1 MSCPPPQP
9 ADATPP
15 LTVFIATSRRFYPEA
30 EALCEVLRGC
40 GVRVFHPYFDR
51 DARAIEADPELKV
64 AVTREHFPELDGSD
78 VVYALLPGGYTGTS
92 VAMELAYAFA
102 KGKRVV
108 TSEPSAEF
116 AVRAVVDAV
125 IPPEDF
131 PGTLSGPTG
140 RPREPSAKEPKEFPR
155 PLR

>member
-1 MSCPPPQP
+1 MSGPPPQP

-15 LTVFIATSRRFYPEA
+15 LTVFIATSRRFYMQA
-30 EALCEVLRGC
+30 EAFCEVLRARGH
-40 GVRVFHPYFDR
+40 RVFHPYFDR

-64 AVTREHFPELDGSD
+64 AVTREHFPELDASD

-116 AVRAVVDAV
+116 AVRAVVNAV

-140 RPREPSAKEPKEFPR
+140 RPREPSAKEPEEFPR

>member
-1 MSCPPPQP
+1 MSCLLPRP
-9 ADATPP
+9 ADTTTP

-51 DARAIEADPELKV
+51 DHRAIEADPSLK
-64 AVTREHFPELDGSD
+64 AHVTLEHFPELDGSD

-92 VAMELAYAFA
+92 VTMELAYAFA

-125 IPPEDF
+125 IAPEDF
-131 PGTLSGPTG
+131 PRTLTGPDD
-140 RPREPSAKEPKEFPR
+140 RQF
-155 PLR
+155 